1 MLEVRNLSKRY
12 PGRGGIE
19 NIRFSVD
26 RGEIVGFLGPNGA
39 GKTTTMRMITG
50 YLSPTEGE
58 VRVDGQLMTEHSSK
72 TKTQI
77 GYLPESPPLYPEMTV
92 EDYLRFVADLRE
104 VPVREQK
111 HRIADVLERTG
122 ITGRERQL
130 IRRLSKGYKQRL
142 GLAQAILHRPDLLIL
157 DEPTT
162 GLDPKQITEIR
173 ELIRELGEKH
183 TVLLS
188 THILPEVEM
197 ICKRVLI
204 IDRGRLVEDDRPE
217 RLARRLEQGST
228 LSLEVKGKPEA
239 VQEKLLSI
247 SGVKRVDV
255 TDSPSK
261 ERVKLLVTVQ
271 NETDLRER
279 IFYTLAEEKMPILEM
294 QRRDLSLEDVFL
306 KLTTSEG
313 GSQADA

>member
-12 PGRGGIE
+12 PGKRGIE
-19 NIRFSVD
+19 AVQFSVD

-39 GKTTTMRMITG
+39 GKTTTMRLITG

-58 VRVDGQLMTEHSSK
+58 VRVDGQLMTEHSAK
-72 TKTQI
+72 TKKKI

-92 EDYLRFVADLRE
+92 EGYLRFVADLRE

-111 HRIADVLERTG
+111 GRLAEVLERTG
-122 ITGRERQL
+122 ITGREHQL
-130 IRRLSKGYKQRL
+130 IRRLSKGYKQRV
-142 GLAQAILHRPDLLIL
+142 GLAQAILHHPDLLIL
-157 DEPTT
+157 DEPTS

-217 RLARRLEQGST
+217 RLSRRLEQGFT
-228 LSLEVKGKPEA
+228 LALEVKGKPKAAEEILA
-239 VQEKLLSI
+239 SI
-247 SGVKRVDV
+247 SGVKEV
-255 TDSPSK
+255 TRREGGSEES
-261 ERVKLLVTVQ
+261 VKLLVTL
-271 NETDLRER
+271 EEESDLREQ
-279 IFYTLAEEKMPILEM
+279 IFYAMAEAKMPILEM
-294 QRRDLSLEDVFL
+294 QRQDLSLEDVFL
-306 KLTTSEG
+306 KLTTAEG
-313 GSQADA
+313 GQRDA